1 MNNLQLDQTYYYR
14 VGNGVDSWSK
24 VFQYKVLSPLQDITF
39 AVLGDIDFEANTTIA
54 NIATL
59 AQAGDIQGVL
69 ITGDI
74 SYADGYEPHWD
85 RFFERAEV
93 FAG

>member
-1 MNNLQLDQTYYYR
+1 M
-14 VGNGVDSWSK
+14 
-24 VFQYKVLSPLQDITF
+24 
-39 AVLGDIDFEANTTIA
+39 DFEANATIA
-54 NIATL
+54 NIASL
-59 AQAGDIQGVL
+59 AQAGDIQGVV